1 MDENEKMIRLATEVK
16 DENKNNLEAVDKE
29 SDETLEETF
38 TDKDESCARGADG
51 RVTGH
56 CEEDVSLKN
65 ETKTPQTNWLLN
77 GVVAVVAIAAAILLK
92 YLKFKMR
99 DKINKA

>member
-77 GVVAVVAIAAAILLK
+77 GVVAVVAIAAAMLLR

-99 DKINKA
+99 DKINKG

>member
-16 DENKNNLEAVDKE
+16 DENNNSLEAVDKE

-38 TDKDESCARGADG
+38 SDKDESCARGADG
-51 RVTGH
+51 RETGH

-65 ETKTPQTNWLLN
+65 ETKTPQTNWFLN
-77 GVVAVVAIAAAILLK
+77 GVVAVVAIAAAILLR

>member
-29 SDETLEETF
+29 NDETLEEAF
-38 TDKDESCARGADG
+38 ADKDESCTMGADG
-51 RVTGH
+51 RATGH

-65 ETKTPQTNWLLN
+65 ETTTPQTNWFLN
-77 GVVAVVAIAAAILLK
+77 GVIAVVAIAAAILLK

-99 DKINKA
+99 DKINKG

>member
-16 DENKNNLEAVDKE
+16 NENNNSLEAVDKE

-99 DKINKA
+99 DKINKG

>member
-16 DENKNNLEAVDKE
+16 DENNNSIEAVDKE

-38 TDKDESCARGADG
+38 VDKDESCARVADG
-51 RVTGH
+51 KVTGH

-99 DKINKA
+99 DKINKG

>member
-29 SDETLEETF
+29 NDETLEETF
-38 TDKDESCARGADG
+38 ADKDESCARGADG
-51 RVTGH
+51 RVNGH

-77 GVVAVVAIAAAILLK
+77 GVVAVVAIVAAMLLR

-99 DKINKA
+99 DKINKG

>member
-16 DENKNNLEAVDKE
+16 DENNNSIEAVDKE
-29 SDETLEETF
+29 SNETLEETF
-38 TDKDESCARGADG
+38 ADKDGSCTRGADG
-51 RVTGH
+51 RATGH

-65 ETKTPQTNWLLN
+65 ETTTPQTNWFLN
-77 GVVAVVAIAAAILLK
+77 GVVAVVVIAAAILLR

>member
-38 TDKDESCARGADG
+38 ADKDESCTRGADG
-51 RVTGH
+51 RATGH

-65 ETKTPQTNWLLN
+65 ETTTPQTNWFLN
-77 GVVAVVAIAAAILLK
+77 GVVAVVVIAAAILLR

>member
-16 DENKNNLEAVDKE
+16 DENNNLEAVDKE

-38 TDKDESCARGADG
+38 ADKDEGCTRGADG
-51 RVTGH
+51 KVTGH
-56 CEEDVSLKN
+56 CEENVSLKN
-65 ETKTPQTNWLLN
+65 ETKTPQTNWVLN
-77 GVVAVVAIAAAILLK
+77 GVVAVVAIAAAILLR

>member
-38 TDKDESCARGADG
+38 TDKDESCASVADG
-51 RVTGH
+51 KVTGH

-77 GVVAVVAIAAAILLK
+77 GVVAVVAIAAAMLLR

>member
-1 MDENEKMIRLATEVK
+1 MDENKKMIRLATEVK

-38 TDKDESCARGADG
+38 ADKDESCARGADG

-65 ETKTPQTNWLLN
+65 ETKIPQTNWLLN
-77 GVVAVVAIAAAILLK
+77 GVVAVVAIAAAMLLK